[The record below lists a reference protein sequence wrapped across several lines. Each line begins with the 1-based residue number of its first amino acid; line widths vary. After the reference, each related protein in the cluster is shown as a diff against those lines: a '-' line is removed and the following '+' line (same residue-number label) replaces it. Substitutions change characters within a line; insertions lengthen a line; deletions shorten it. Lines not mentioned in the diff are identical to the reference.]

1 MLNVY
6 YLNMTMAKKLLKTS
20 ETAIIKRSEIK
31 LHPLNPK
38 RHSERAV
45 KLQKKNLQQVGFF
58 GGIVWNKTTGNLL
71 DGHRRIYAL
80 DMIYCYD
87 GSQNDYDVKVEIVE
101 LDAKTEKAQLTY
113 MAVGN
118 TKPEL
123 DLIAKYIGDIDKDIY
138 SDLGFEDDE
147 LKDILAIAD
156 DSNNSSIEDALGDF
170 LSPQESDGISST
182 EGENLPFGDD
192 APQSPATEDV
202 VSTDTPEMDDE
213 AKKAH
218 VKSIKEKTALLASE
232 RQQAE
237 NAYVILS
244 FTTSDAK
251 AAFTDLMGC
260 QPDVKFIKGEDVLKL
275 IE

>member
-1 MLNVY
+1 
-6 YLNMTMAKKLLKTS
+6 MAKKLLKTS

-31 LHPLNPK
+31 LNPLNPK

-87 GSQNDYDVKVEIVE
+87 GSQNDYDVKVEVVE

-156 DSNNSSIEDALGDF
+156 DTSNSSIEDALGDF

-182 EGENLPFGDD
+182 EGENLPFDD
-192 APQSPATEDV
+192 IAPQSPAEKEV
-202 VSTDTPEMDDE
+202 IRTDTPEMDDE

-218 VKSIKEKTALLASE
+218 VKSIKEKTERLAAA
-232 RQQAE
+232 RQQSE
-237 NAYVILS
+237 NAYTILS
-244 FTTSDAK
+244 FSTADAK
-251 AAFTDLMGC
+251 AAFMDIVGC
-260 QPDVKFIKGEDVLKL
+260 NSDAKFVKGEDVLRL

>member
-1 MLNVY
+1 
-6 YLNMTMAKKLLKTS
+6 MAKKTLKTS
-20 ETAIIKRSEIK
+20 ETAVIKRSAIR
-31 LHPLNPK
+31 LNPLNPK
-38 RHSERAV
+38 RHSERAIN
-45 KLQKKNLQQVGFF
+45 LQKKNLQQIGFM
-58 GGIVWNKTTGNLL
+58 GGIVWNRTTGNLL

-80 DMIYCYD
+80 DMIHGYD
-87 GSQNDYDVKVEIVE
+87 GNDSDYDVKVEVVE

-118 TKPEL
+118 TKPEK
-123 DLIAKYIGDIDKDIY
+123 DLIARYIGDIDKDVY

-156 DSNNSSIEDALGDF
+156 DSSNGSVEDALSDF
-170 LSPQESDGISST
+170 LSPVDSIGT
-182 EGENLPFGDD
+182 GLGEVV
-192 APQSPATEDV
+192 EDV
-202 VSTDTPEMDDE
+202 VSADTPTEEAIQTDIPEMDDE

-218 VKSIKEKTALLASE
+218 VKSIKEKTARLANE

-244 FTTSDAK
+244 FTTAAAK
-251 AAFTDLMGC
+251 EAFIDIVGC
-260 QPDVKFIKGEDVLKL
+260 QPDAKFVKGEEVLKL

>member
-1 MLNVY
+1 M
-6 YLNMTMAKKLLKTS
+6 NMTMARKKLKTS
-20 ETAIIKRSEIK
+20 ETAIIRRSEIR
-31 LHPLNPK
+31 LNPLNPK

-45 KLQKKNLQQVGFF
+45 KLQKKNLQQVGFM
-58 GGIVWNKTTGNLL
+58 GGIVWNRATGNLL
-71 DGHRRIYAL
+71 DGHRRIYAM
-80 DMIYCYD
+80 DMIYGYD
-87 GSQNDYDVKVEIVE
+87 GTANDYDVKVEVVE

-123 DLIAKYIGDIDKDIY
+123 DLIARYIGDIDKDIY

-147 LKDILAIAD
+147 LKDILAMAD
-156 DSNNSSIEDALGDF
+156 DSSSDAVEDALGDF
-170 LSPQESDGISST
+170 LSPAESDYISST
-182 EGENLPFGDD
+182 EGVD
-192 APQSPATEDV
+192 DV
-202 VSTDTPEMDDE
+202 VSTDTHIGEVNQTDTPGMNDE

-218 VKSIKEKTALLASE
+218 VKSIKEKTAQLASE

-244 FTTSDAK
+244 FTKADAK
-251 AAFTDLMGC
+251 AAFMDLVGC
-260 QPDVKFIKGEDVLKL
+260 QPDAKFIKGEDVLKL

>member
-1 MLNVY
+1 
-6 YLNMTMAKKLLKTS
+6 MAKKNLKTS
-20 ETAIIKRSEIK
+20 ETVIIKRSEIK
-31 LHPLNPK
+31 LNPLNPK

-45 KLQKKNLQQVGFF
+45 KLQKKNLQQVGFM

-80 DMIYCYD
+80 DMIHGYD
-87 GSQNDYDVKVEIVE
+87 GNDNDYDVKVEVVE

-118 TKPEL
+118 TKPEK
-123 DLIAKYIGDIDKDIY
+123 DLIARYIGDIDKDVY

-156 DSNNSSIEDALGDF
+156 DSSNGSVEDALSDF
-170 LSPQESDGISST
+170 LSPV
-182 EGENLPFGDD
+182 
-192 APQSPATEDV
+192 DV
-202 VSTDTPEMDDE
+202 VSTDTTTEETIQADTPEMDDE

-218 VKSIKEKTALLASE
+218 VKSIKEKTARLANE

-244 FTTSDAK
+244 FTTAAAK
-251 AAFTDLMGC
+251 EAFIDIVGC
-260 QPDVKFIKGEDVLKL
+260 QPDAKFVKGEEVLKL

>member
-1 MLNVY
+1 MLNDY
-6 YLNMTMAKKLLKTS
+6 YLNMTMAKKTLKTS
-20 ETAIIKRSEIK
+20 KTAIIKRSAIK
-31 LHPLNPK
+31 LNPLNPK
-38 RHSERAV
+38 RHSERAI

-58 GGIVWNKTTGNLL
+58 GGIVWNKATGNLL

-80 DMIYCYD
+80 DMIYSYD
-87 GSQNDYDVKVEIVE
+87 GSQNDYDVKVEVVE

-123 DLIAKYIGDIDKDIY
+123 DLIAKYIGDIDKDVY

-156 DSNNSSIEDALGDF
+156 DTSNSSVEDALGDF
-170 LSPQESDGISST
+170 LSPMELDGISST
-182 EGENLPFGDD
+182 EGENLPFGNES
-192 APQSPATEDV
+192 PQSPTTKEV
-202 VSTDTPEMDDE
+202 IPTDTPEMDEE

-218 VKSIKEKTALLASE
+218 VKSIKEKTARLASE

-244 FTTSDAK
+244 FTKADAK
-251 AAFTDLMGC
+251 VAFMDLMGC
-260 QPDVKFIKGEDVLKL
+260 QPDAKFVKGEDVLKL